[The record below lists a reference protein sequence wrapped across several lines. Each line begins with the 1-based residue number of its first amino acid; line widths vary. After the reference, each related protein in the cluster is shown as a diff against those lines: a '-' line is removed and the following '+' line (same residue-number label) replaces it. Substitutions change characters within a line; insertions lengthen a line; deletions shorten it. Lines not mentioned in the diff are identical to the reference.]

1 MPTAIASQLLAER
14 RSLALTF
21 DDGPNEYWTPYVLGV
36 LAQAGASGTFFMIG
50 ECLRAARAAAQAVL
64 DAGGELQLHCDR
76 HVRHSELSEAEIE
89 ADTLRALD
97 SFAEL
102 GVRPTLWR
110 TPWGICTEAT
120 ERVAARHGLSLVH
133 WTIDTHDWRGD
144 SVATMLALARA
155 RFEHGGIVLM
165 HDGIGPGSLRI
176 GAQNTAELLLPLIA
190 AARAEGLS
198 VGSLAQCGSAEPA
211 AVAASPAGLRE
222 AISLG
227 GPV

>member
-1 MPTAIASQLLAER
+1 MPAKIANELLAEP

-21 DDGPNEYWTPYVLGV
+21 DDGPNDYWTPYVLGV
-36 LAQAGASGTFFMIG
+36 LAQAGVSATFFMIG
-50 ECLRAARAAAQAVL
+50 DCLRTARPAAQAVI

-97 SFAEL
+97 AFAEL

-110 TPWGICTEAT
+110 TPWGVCTPAT

-144 SVATMLALARA
+144 SVATMLAVARA

-165 HDGIGPGSLRI
+165 HDGIGPGSQRI

-198 VGSLAQCGSAEPA
+198 VGSLAQCGGAESAAPAEP
-211 AVAASPAGLRE
+211 RE
-222 AISLG
+222 AMSVG
-227 GPV
+227 GPA